1 MNRFVSGETEE
12 YNGCV
17 GQQPVGDKMVEIRIA
32 QKKKRDF
39 FEQMSNCQ
47 IYNRIVKLNSN
58 NFL

>member
-32 QKKKRDF
+32 QKKKKN
-39 FEQMSNCQ
+39 ET
-47 IYNRIVKLNSN
+47 
-58 NFL
+58 FLSR